1 MIKRTDSLIHRIF
14 EKAFKQG
21 NLAVVD
27 ELLSSDHFAYTPSAV
42 SEWPTGFK
50 VADRNVPQHLSR
62 SSGYG

>member
-27 ELLSSDHFAYTPSAV
+27 ELLSSDHFAYNDFGGLRMAYRV
-42 SEWPTGFK
+42 
-50 VADRNVPQHLSR
+50 
-62 SSGYG
+62 